1 MRQVDVGT
9 DDAVAG
15 ARLVVARDWSGVVST
30 ALGLLGGQRADPFL
44 LPLLVVPSRAH
55 ARALAQRVAREH
67 GVAAGLEG
75 TTPSRL
81 RTDLERSLLGLDPR
95 TDPWRADALALRI
108 AAVLE
113 DGDRPWLADVD
124 RYLERMGTAGV
135 PSPAWDLAVRTAG
148 FLLRLSRRWP
158 EVLRAWADGRDVA
171 LADAP
176 LDPAHRWW
184 APLWRELTADPT
196 THPQPLERH
205 RMLVEA
211 LGSVD
216 GRRPAWSRCL
226 WVTAAATDPVDRDLA
241 VALSGALPTT
251 VIHLDRAPRPGSDA
265 WSTFDRTR
273 PAGTRAWRDAVAA
286 ELPAPAR
293 GEATGTLLG
302 RVQTAGDGGQ
312 SGRATA
318 DGTLVIHD
326 CHGPDRQAEVIRDAL
341 CGALADM
348 PDLEPRDL
356 LVVCPADSPLP
367 HLLAGLTCP
376 ADPAT
381 ASWQHPGRGIRVG
394 APAEEPPNP
403 VAVAV
408 LRALRLGSGRATAAD
423 LVDLCGLPAV
433 SARFG
438 FSGDDL
444 ATISRLVEDA
454 GVRWGIDASARS
466 RAGLPEVRQSTWLA
480 GIERMLLGIA
490 MSSSPPAWLSTVTPV
505 EGIGSADVDVVGRLA
520 ELVSRLRRALAD
532 TSTPATL
539 ARWGERLARMVDE
552 LAASQGRPWAG
563 PATVGAVTGLAASC
577 PDAVVDRDRVM
588 GLVAARARGRSR
600 PAWFGGAVQVCGP
613 ADLDGID
620 HAVVVLADPDGSGAP
635 EEPMPGLRSADD
647 PERDGAAVD
656 RQFVV
661 DAVSSARRR
670 LVVVRQALDP
680 STNAPVMPGPFSV
693 TLEAAIAATGVD
705 PARVTVHHG
714 LQPFSPSEYPVS
726 GGPGGFDPAMSAP
739 AATGTAPRPS
749 LMPAPRQVGGGVYS
763 PTELAAVLTA
773 PARALLRNRLGTDTR
788 SWIREPAD
796 DLPVDLDALAGYGVR
811 SRILADLM
819 SGAAPADALTAERL
833 RGSTPPGDLGIGPL
847 RAQADRAAAIVA
859 AAGRARA
866 AGPARSIPVDLALSG
881 GAVAPLHLPP
891 KALTDPD
898 RPLRLQGR
906 VGVWGD
912 TVVRSSA
919 SRASAR
925 DLLGLWI
932 DLLSVGA
939 SAPGHWRGVLA
950 CDSGSR
956 MLVCP
961 ASPRCEELLA
971 GLARTAWWAAQQLVP
986 LPVRTAA
993 VQAGLLRGPAAD
1005 RRTGRSGLDVQWG
1018 RERDSDWA
1026 AFIGPD
1032 AADWAAACAA
1042 LGTSAQEL
1050 SAWLFEPL
1058 MGAEAGRAA

>member
-1 MRQVDVGT
+1 MRQVDGVTDEAVEGT
-9 DDAVAG
+9 
-15 ARLVVARDWSGVVST
+15 RLVVARDWSGVVST
-30 ALGLLGGQRADPFL
+30 ALGALGGQRPDPFV

-55 ARALAQRVAREH
+55 ARALAQQVARQH

-81 RTDLERSLLGLDPR
+81 RTDLERSMLGLDPR

-124 RYLERMGTAGV
+124 RYVDRMSTAGV
-135 PSPAWDLAVRTAG
+135 RSPAWDLSARTAG
-148 FLLRLSRRWP
+148 FLLRLARRWP

-184 APLWRELTADPT
+184 APLWRELISRPS

-211 LGSVD
+211 LGSAD
-216 GRRPAWSRCL
+216 GRRPEWSRCL

-241 VALSGALPTT
+241 VALSGAVPTT
-251 VIHLDRAPRPGSDA
+251 VVHLDHAARYGSDA

-273 PAGTRAWRDAVAA
+273 PAATRAWRDAVAA
-286 ELPAPAR
+286 EVPTAAR
-293 GEATGTLLG
+293 DDATATLLD
-302 RVQTAGDGGQ
+302 RVRTAGDGGEAGPA
-312 SGRATA
+312 SA

-341 CGALADM
+341 CEALADM

-356 LVVCPADSPLP
+356 LVVCPVHSPLP

-376 ADPAT
+376 TDPGT

-403 VAVAV
+403 VAVAL
-408 LRALRLGSGRATAAD
+408 LRALRLGSARATAAD

-438 FSGDDL
+438 FSSDDL
-444 ATISRLVEDA
+444 ATIARLVEDA

-466 RAGLPEVRQSTWLA
+466 RAGLPDVRQSTWLA
-480 GIERMLLGIA
+480 GVERMLLGIA

-532 TSTPATL
+532 TSTPVTL
-539 ARWGERLARMVDE
+539 ARWGDRLARMVDE
-552 LAASQGRPWAG
+552 LTASPGQPWAG
-563 PATVGAVTGLAASC
+563 PATVGAVTGLAGSC
-577 PDAVVDRDRVM
+577 PDTIVDRDRVM
-588 GLVAARARGRSR
+588 SLVAARTRGHSH
-600 PAWFGGAVQVCGP
+600 PAWFGGTVLVCTP

-635 EEPMPGLRSADD
+635 DEPMPGLRRADD
-647 PERDGAAVD
+647 PERDAAAVD
-656 RQFVV
+656 RQLVV
-661 DAVSSARRR
+661 DAISSARRR

-680 STNAPVMPGPFSV
+680 STNSPVMPGPFSI
-693 TLEAAIAATGVD
+693 TLEAAVAAVGVD
-705 PARVTVHHG
+705 PAQVTVHHG
-714 LQPFSPSEYPVS
+714 LQPFSPSEYPIS
-726 GGPGGFDPAMSAP
+726 GGCSFDPAMSAHT
-739 AATGTAPRPS
+739 AAGADPRPA

-763 PTELAAVLTA
+763 PAELASVLTA

-788 SWIREPAD
+788 SWAREPAD
-796 DLPVDLDALAGYGVR
+796 DLPVELDALAGYGVR
-811 SRILADLM
+811 SRILADLL

-866 AGPARSIPVDLALSG
+866 AGPARSVPVDLALVG
-881 GAVAPLHLPP
+881 GAVAPLRFAPN
-891 KALTDPD
+891 ALTDPD

-950 CDSGSR
+950 CDSR
-956 MLVCP
+956 ARVLVCP
-961 ASPRCEELLA
+961 GSPRCEELLA

-986 LPVRTAA
+986 LPLRTAA

-1005 RRTGRSGLDVQWG
+1005 RRTGRSGLDIQWG

-1032 AADWAAACAA
+1032 ADDWAAACTV

-1058 MGAEAGRAA
+1058 MAADAGGTL